1 MREHIKEGTVLRFTR
16 KTGSFYTAGKE
27 YVVEEVRGGIIRL
40 SDDKSGGH
48 EWGHEPLANNFEL
61 VTEKGNTVT
70 ETQKAVAAKMLTEI
84 LEEKIFDTRARRVS
98 EYGEFTRACD
108 VGQDNGLTIRGE

>member
-1 MREHIKEGTVLRFTR
+1 M
-16 KTGSFYTAGKE
+16 
-27 YVVEEVRGGIIRL
+27 
-40 SDDKSGGH
+40 
-48 EWGHEPLANNFEL
+48 
-61 VTEKGNTVT
+61 T
-70 ETQKAVAAKMLTEI
+70 ETQKAVAAKISVSI